1 MNILKQSLVI
11 LTAIVLAA
19 CKPEIVS
26 PADDGVHADT
36 SFDVSIEFTGT
47 AFVTSDL
54 GPDDLLIELNSVDVT
69 SAFTV
74 NKEGATA
81 SAYELADYIFP
92 GKNMLKVTGY
102 RDTDQIVFYYDTEGP
117 EIHILDTDHDS
128 NTVSGYVFDRGGVEA
143 LWLDGV
149 SVDLDENN
157 AFSTSFYDEAF
168 HTFEAEDSFGHTSSS
183 QYARRDQEFAGI
195 TARLNQGG
203 FDFLVNVLET
213 ELNGSDL
220 SPYVAAMEPV
230 RLLNTL
236 GLFDMNIKFNSVSF
250 SNVDVDLDVLDNE
263 RIDTDIQVKDAV
275 LGFTL
280 SGRIGFLLPYNSTGT
295 IRFDNLTSGTD
306 LLLDIRNSDLDLSL
320 SNTTINHTL
329 PRIDFVNT
337 NGLLNIFDALTSAVV
352 GILAPTLERVFIDV
366 LEVIIVPVMSDFVK
380 DIPITLDVTAP
391 QSGETVTVRALPTFL
406 DSADRGVSV
415 DLSTHI
421 WAPLPA
427 ANVPGAI
434 GSLYQ
439 AGETPTMGAATPA
452 GEAFHFGASVSA
464 NVVNQALL
472 AAFEAGMNSV
482 EMTREL
488 NRNATPSGISV
499 YRSPEDEI
507 DEADE
512 IRVRLEPASAPFVQF
527 MPSAGV
533 AGKLGWYDVSLAF
546 DLYKPEWNEF
556 RTVFGVTFNMTVPF
570 DINSTEDGFLSIGVE
585 QAPDIYVSSIDESGI
600 IRLMPGFIN
609 STIDYFMPWIMPEVA
624 KSLKV
629 VPLPR
634 IYNHTLY
641 MRDFWVAGTNSLSLA
656 GDLIPVSVTAT
667 ATAPQT
673 NVGDVNKQSVQVGI
687 NTYDDETGE
696 MVADVVSVSNGEVT
710 IDVDGLNPNSDL
722 GRLEYRYRVDGGSW
736 SIWKKRDSIRIRHLL
751 AGDHEVEIC
760 SRTPLLKRE
769 VSCPVVNFSTTVN

>member
-11 LTAIVLAA
+11 LAGIVLAA

-26 PADDGVHADT
+26 PMDEGVHADT
-36 SFDVSIEFTGT
+36 SFDVAIEFTGT

-54 GPDDLLIELNSVDVT
+54 GPEDLLIELNSVDVT
-69 SAFTV
+69 SSFVV

-92 GKNMLKVTGY
+92 GKNILKVTGY
-102 RDTDQIVFYYDTEGP
+102 RDTDQIEFYYDTEGP
-117 EIHILDTDHDS
+117 EIHILDTDHLS
-128 NTVSGYVFDRGGVEA
+128 HTVTGYVFDRGGVES
-143 LWLDGV
+143 LMLDGV

-157 AFSTSFYDEAF
+157 AFTASFYDEAF

-183 QYARRDQEFAGI
+183 QYARCDQEFAGI
-195 TARLNQGG
+195 SARLNQGG

-220 SPYVAAMEPV
+220 SPIVAGMDPV

-236 GLFDMNIKFNSVSF
+236 GLFDMSIKFNSVSF
-250 SNVDVDLDVLDNE
+250 SNVDVDLNVLDNE
-263 RIDTDIQVKDAV
+263 RIDTDIQVANTV

-280 SGRIGFLLPYNSTGT
+280 SGRIGFFIPYNSSGT
-295 IRFDNLTSGTD
+295 IRFSQLASGTD
-306 LLLDIRNSDLDLSL
+306 LLMDIRDSDLDLSL
-320 SNTTINHTL
+320 SNTTINHSF
-329 PRIDFVNT
+329 PVIDFANT
-337 NGLLNIFDALTSAVV
+337 SGLLNILDALTSAIV
-352 GILAPTLERVFIDV
+352 GALAPMFERLFIDV
-366 LEVIIVPVMSDFVK
+366 LEEIIVPVMSDFIK

-391 QSGETVTVRALPTFL
+391 QSGETVSVRALPTFL

-421 WAPLPA
+421 WAPVPSED
-427 ANVPGAI
+427 VPGAI
-434 GSLYQ
+434 GSLFE
-439 AGETPTMGAATPA
+439 AGETPSLGAQTPA
-452 GEAFHFGASVSA
+452 GEDFHFGASVSA

-488 NRNATPSGISV
+488 NRNATPAGIAV
-499 YRSPEDEI
+499 YRAPEDEI
-507 DEADE
+507 DELDE
-512 IRVRLEPASAPFVQF
+512 IRVRLEPASAPFVKF
-527 MPSAGV
+527 MPATGV
-533 AGKLGWYDVSLAF
+533 AGKLGWYDVYLAF
-546 DLYKPEWNEF
+546 DLYKPEWDEF
-556 RTVFGVTFNMTVPF
+556 RTVFGVTFNLAVPF

-585 QAPDIYVSSIDESGI
+585 QAPEIYVSEVDESGI

-656 GDLIPVSVTAT
+656 GDLIPVSVTASASVP
-667 ATAPQT
+667 ATTVQE
-673 NVGDVNKQSVQVGI
+673 VSKRSVDVAIS
-687 NTYDDETGE
+687 TYDDTGE
-696 MVADVVSVSNGEVT
+696 MVEGVVSVANGEVT

-722 GRLEYRYRVDGGSW
+722 GNLEYRYRVDGGSW
-736 SIWKKRDSIRIRHLL
+736 SIWKQRDTIRIRRLL

-769 VSCPVVNFSTTVN
+769 VSCPVVNFTTTVN